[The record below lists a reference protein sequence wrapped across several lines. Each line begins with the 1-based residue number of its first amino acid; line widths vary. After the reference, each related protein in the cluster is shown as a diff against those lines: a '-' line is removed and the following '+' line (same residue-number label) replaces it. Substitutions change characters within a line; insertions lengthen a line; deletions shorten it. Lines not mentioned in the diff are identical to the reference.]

1 MSLIYDCTA
10 AVPNPAPETGDV
22 RITSSAALYS
32 GRRLAVE
39 VSFGLVIV
47 RIRFQMVSGS
57 RGMHTIHS
65 AAKAGISRQTLSA
78 VMNGRNC
85 RPELLG
91 KISRALGVEPEEII
105 E

>member
-1 MSLIYDCTA
+1 MFFKIFIDIRNIIMYYINTRNLITYQRGGENVRLNTTKVRLFMAKQVINQASL
-10 AVPNPAPETGDV
+10 
-22 RITSSAALYS
+22 
-32 GRRLAVE
+32 
-39 VSFGLVIV
+39 
-47 RIRFQMVSGS
+47 
-57 RGMHTIHS
+57 

-78 VMNGRNC
+78 VMNGRSC